1 MATPKKAPIVTPAPV
16 LRCTIC
22 QVEVTPETYAAHIQS
37 VHTTPLPTPPPASI
51 ETTADLAASIP
62 PWNGGWTG
70 PGAQGPQAITGPIF
84 GKELA
89 GGKYLKGEDVP
100 DGTVEVRFRVLAFVR
115 DPGGRSK
122 LAAQIS
128 ETYQKT
134 MFGFNTTNI
143 RTLVKLGFEDLQ
155 KIVNRTVV
163 CMLGMAPN
171 PQRGGLPTKAL
182 FIIRVE

>member
-1 MATPKKAPIVTPAPV
+1 M
-16 LRCTIC
+16 
-22 QVEVTPETYAAHIQS
+22 
-37 VHTTPLPTPPPASI
+37 
-51 ETTADLAASIP
+51 P

-70 PGAQGPQAITGPIF
+70 PGANQGPQPITGPIS

-100 DGTVEVRFRVLAFVR
+100 DGTVEVRFRIVAFVR

-143 RTLVKLGFEDLQ
+143 RSLVKLGFEDLQ
-155 KIVNRTVV
+155 KLVGRTAV
-163 CMLGMAPN
+163 CMLGVAPN
-171 PQRGGLPTKAL
+171 PQRGGQLTKSL
-182 FIIRVE
+182 FITRVE